1 MIAKT
6 EAVNI
11 ERVENNIHLA
21 RKRKTKWI
29 SQDTKIREAQAEVA
43 STPPTKTVYDFRSML
58 AYKYPNMNHLNLCED
73 EEDLVGLESEMPAH
87 LVTPEDCADSSSH
100 EAANHRNVKLLFR
113 EKQDGVRGYQ
123 QVHTTALCKRITA
136 RMVAKEAK
144 NHIIYTMHGDA
155 KSAHGNGQGAELGPP
170 LFKGGAYSGHG
181 HDHCAALA
189 PLFVTSGARG
199 CYVQGVLTRRTA
211 MTDVSSRAV
220 PHDGT
225 YRRQF

>member
-73 EEDLVGLESEMPAH
+73 EEDLVNLESEMLAH
-87 LVTPEDCADSSSH
+87 LIVFL
-100 EAANHRNVKLLFR
+100 K
-113 EKQDGVRGYQ
+113 
-123 QVHTTALCKRITA
+123 LCKRITA
-136 RMVAKEAK
+136 RMVAKEAN
-144 NHIIYTMHGDA
+144 NHII
-155 KSAHGNGQGAELGPP
+155 Q
-170 LFKGGAYSGHG
+170 
-181 HDHCAALA
+181 
-189 PLFVTSGARG
+189 
-199 CYVQGVLTRRTA
+199 
-211 MTDVSSRAV
+211 
-220 PHDGT
+220 
-225 YRRQF
+225 RRQGL